1 MVATTTAYNESR
13 NRAWSGEG
21 YDGVVRVSVAGFY
34 GTGVLLYDGHAVLTA
49 AHLFAN
55 SASGASVHFETSA
68 GSQTIAAS
76 RITPLASYDANGNND
91 LALVWLSTP
100 APRQAER
107 YELYRADDEIAKAF
121 AMVGYGVPGSGT
133 SGTLDGYSGPPLR
146 LKAGNQ
152 FDADVG
158 TLKSHMGS
166 SMSWAPTAGTQLV
179 ADFDDGTT
187 THDAF
192 GRLIDHAGT
201 GLAQDEGLIS
211 SGDSGGPAFIDGKV
225 AGIASYTARLTR
237 NGAEPDID
245 GQANSSFGEIAA
257 WQRVSAYQQ
266 WVDQSMRAQYVAAPT
281 RPEDV
286 LKVVPEGNSGTSH
299 AYFLVQFTGERTSA
313 NQTVSVDYATRDG
326 TARAGEDYLAIGGT
340 LILYGGENQA
350 AIPVEIVGDTV
361 AEPDETFYLDVTNP
375 MGGNFGTGI
384 VQLTAVRTIIDDD
397 GGVWV

>member
-1 MVATTTAYNESR
+1 MVATTTAYYESR
-13 NRAWSGEG
+13 NRAWPGEG
-21 YDGVVRVSVAGFY
+21 YDGVVRVSVAAFY
-34 GTGVLLYDGHAVLTA
+34 GTGVLLYDGRAVLTA
-49 AHLFAN
+49 AHLFDDSG
-55 SASGASVHFETSA
+55 SAASVHFATAA

-76 RITPLASYDANGNND
+76 RVEPLASYDAHGNND

-107 YELYRADDEIAKAF
+107 YELYRADDEIGKAF
-121 AMVGYGVPGSGT
+121 AMVGYGVPGNGT
-133 SGTLDGYSGPPLR
+133 SGKLDGYSGLPLR
-146 LKAGNQ
+146 QKASNE

-158 TLKSHMGS
+158 TLKSYLGA
-166 SMSWAPTAGTQLV
+166 SMSWTPTAGTQLV

-201 GLAQDEGLIS
+201 GLGADEGLIT

-225 AGIASYTARLTR
+225 AGIASYTARLAR
-237 NGAEPDID
+237 NSADPDID
-245 GQANSSFGEIAA
+245 GEANSSFGEIAS

-266 WVDQSMRAQYVAAPT
+266 WIDQSIRAQYSAAPT

-286 LKVVPEGNSGTSH
+286 LQEVPEGSSGTRH
-299 AYFLVQFTGERTSA
+299 AFFLVRFTSERTSA
-313 NQTVSVDYATRDG
+313 DQTVSVDYTTRDG

-340 LILYGGENQA
+340 LVLYANENHA
-350 AIPVEIVGDTV
+350 AIPVEILGDTV
-361 AEPDETFYLDVTNP
+361 DEPDETFYLDVTNP
-375 MGGNFGTGI
+375 QGGSFGTGI

-397 GGVWV
+397 GGVWA